1 MHRES
6 SPSADALRPGDHA
19 ALARALMVPGDAADF
34 QALRKGTWPDRTAVL
49 SSVDRLHRLLV
60 AETLPATL
68 ANETPERRI
77 ERELDE
83 IESVLAAQI
92 RLALEFPARL
102 GEEFAR
108 NAVTLD
114 QEGRRLACELLA
126 ELPMLREH
134 VFEDARAAWRGDP
147 SCRHPIEALYAFPG
161 IFAITRHRIANILYQ
176 RDVPLLPRLISENAH
191 HRTGIDINAGAQIGR
206 AFFIDHG
213 TGVVIGETAVVGDRV
228 TLYQGVTLGAKSF
241 QVDKSTGRLV
251 KGVPRHPIVED
262 DVTIYASATVLGR
275 ITVGRGSIIGGNVW
289 LTHSVP
295 PNSRVS
301 QAAPQQSG
309 FTDGAGI

>member
-1 MHRES
+1 VRHAS
-6 SPSADALRPGDHA
+6 SPPVDAREPGDHA
-19 ALARALMVPGDAADF
+19 ALAEALLVPGDAADF

-49 SSVDRLHRLLV
+49 STIDRLHRLLI
-60 AETLPATL
+60 AETLQASL
-68 ANETPERRI
+68 VNESPERRI

-102 GEEFAR
+102 GEQSVRDDA
-108 NAVTLD
+108 ALD
-114 QEGRRLACELLA
+114 GAGRRLARELLSQ
-126 ELPMLREH
+126 LPMLRER

-161 IFAITRHRIANILYQ
+161 IFAVTRHRIANILYQ
-176 RDVPLLPRLISENAH
+176 LDVPLLPRLIAENAH
-191 HRTGIDINAGAQIGR
+191 HRTGIDIHPGASIGR
-206 AFFIDHG
+206 EFFIDHG
-213 TGVVIGETAVVGDRV
+213 TGVVIGETAIVGNRV

-241 QVDKSTGRLV
+241 PVDAQGRLV
-251 KGVPRHPIVED
+251 KGLARHPIVED
-262 DVTIYASATVLGR
+262 DVTIYAAATVLGR
-275 ITVGRGSIIGGNVW
+275 ITVGRGSVIGGNVW

-301 QAAPQQSG
+301 QAEPLQSG
-309 FTDGAGI
+309 FEHGAGI

>member
-1 MHRES
+1 MRRES
-6 SPSADALRPGDHA
+6 SPSADAPRPGDHA

-102 GEEFAR
+102 GEETVR
-108 NAVTLD
+108 DAVTLD

-191 HRTGIDINAGAQIGR
+191 HRTGIDIHPGATIGR
-206 AFFIDHG
+206 EFFIDHG
-213 TGVVIGETAVVGDRV
+213 TGVVIGETAIVGNRV

-241 QVDKSTGRLV
+241 PVDAQGRLV
-251 KGVPRHPIVED
+251 KGLARHPIVED
-262 DVTIYASATVLGR
+262 DVTIYAAATVLGR
-275 ITVGRGSIIGGNVW
+275 VTVGRGSVIGGNVW

-301 QAAPQQSG
+301 QAEPLQSG
-309 FTDGAGI
+309 FEHGAGI

>member
-6 SPSADALRPGDHA
+6 SPPADALRPGDHA

-68 ANETPERRI
+68 ANESPERRI

-102 GEEFAR
+102 GEESVR
-108 NAVTLD
+108 DAVTLD

-161 IFAITRHRIANILYQ
+161 IFAITRHRIANILYL

-191 HRTGIDINAGAQIGR
+191 HRTGIDIHPGASIGR
-206 AFFIDHG
+206 EFFIDHG
-213 TGVVIGETAVVGDRV
+213 TGVVIGETAIVGNRV

-241 QVDKSTGRLV
+241 PVDAQGRLV
-251 KGVPRHPIVED
+251 KGLARHPIVED
-262 DVTIYASATVLGR
+262 GVTIYAAATVLGR
-275 ITVGRGSIIGGNVW
+275 VTIGRGSVIGGNVW

-301 QAAPQQSG
+301 QAEPLQTG
-309 FTDGAGI
+309 FEHGAGI

>member
-6 SPSADALRPGDHA
+6 SPPADALRPGDHA

-102 GEEFAR
+102 GEESVR
-108 NAVTLD
+108 DAVTLD

-161 IFAITRHRIANILYQ
+161 IFAITRHRIANILYL

-191 HRTGIDINAGAQIGR
+191 HRTGIDIHPGASIGR
-206 AFFIDHG
+206 EFFIDHG
-213 TGVVIGETAVVGDRV
+213 TGVVIGETAIVGNRV

-241 QVDKSTGRLV
+241 PVDAQGRLV
-251 KGVPRHPIVED
+251 KGLARHPIVED
-262 DVTIYASATVLGR
+262 GVTIYAAATVLGR
-275 ITVGRGSIIGGNVW
+275 VTIGRGSVIGGNVW

-301 QAAPQQSG
+301 QAEPLQTG
-309 FTDGAGI
+309 FEHGAGI

>member
-191 HRTGIDINAGAQIGR
+191 HRTGIDIHPGATIGR
-206 AFFIDHG
+206 EFFIDHG
-213 TGVVIGETAVVGDRV
+213 TGVVIGETAIVGNRV

-241 QVDKSTGRLV
+241 PVDAQGRLV
-251 KGVPRHPIVED
+251 KGLARHPIVED
-262 DVTIYASATVLGR
+262 DVTIYAAATVLGR
-275 ITVGRGSIIGGNVW
+275 VTVGRGSVIGGNVW

-301 QAAPQQSG
+301 QAEPLQTG
-309 FTDGAGI
+309 FEHGAGI

>member
-49 SSVDRLHRLLV
+49 SSIDRLHRLLV

-102 GEEFAR
+102 GEESVR

-114 QEGRRLACELLA
+114 QEGRRLACELMA

-176 RDVPLLPRLISENAH
+176 RDVPLLPRLIAENAH
-191 HRTGIDINAGAQIGR
+191 HRTGIDIHPGAAIGR
-206 AFFIDHG
+206 EFFIDHG
-213 TGVVIGETAVVGDRV
+213 TGVVIGETAIVGNRV

-241 QVDKSTGRLV
+241 PVDAQGRLV
-251 KGVPRHPIVED
+251 KGLARHPIVED
-262 DVTIYASATVLGR
+262 DVTIYAAATVLGR
-275 ITVGRGSIIGGNVW
+275 VTVGRGSVIGGNVW

-301 QAAPQQSG
+301 QAEPLQSG
-309 FTDGAGI
+309 FEHGAGI

>member
-1 MHRES
+1 VHRES
-6 SPSADALRPGDHA
+6 SPPADALRPGDHA

-68 ANETPERRI
+68 ANESPERRI

-83 IESVLAAQI
+83 IESVLAAEI

-102 GEEFAR
+102 GEESVRSA
-108 NAVTLD
+108 ATLD

-191 HRTGIDINAGAQIGR
+191 HRTGIDIHPGASIGR
-206 AFFIDHG
+206 EFFIDHG
-213 TGVVIGETAVVGDRV
+213 TGVVIGETAIVGNRV

-241 QVDKSTGRLV
+241 PVDAQGRLV
-251 KGVPRHPIVED
+251 KGLARHPIVED
-262 DVTIYASATVLGR
+262 DVTIYAAATVLGR
-275 ITVGRGSIIGGNVW
+275 VTIGRGSVIGGNVW

-301 QAAPQQSG
+301 QAEPLQSG
-309 FTDGAGI
+309 FEHGAGI

>member
-1 MHRES
+1 VHRES
-6 SPSADALRPGDHA
+6 SPPADALRPGDHA

-68 ANETPERRI
+68 ANESPERRI

-102 GEEFAR
+102 GEESAR
-108 NAVTLD
+108 SAATLD

-176 RDVPLLPRLISENAH
+176 REVPLLPRLISENAH
-191 HRTGIDINAGAQIGR
+191 HRTGIDIHPGASIGR
-206 AFFIDHG
+206 EFFIDHG
-213 TGVVIGETAVVGDRV
+213 TGVVIGETAIVGNRV

-241 QVDKSTGRLV
+241 PVDAQGRLV
-251 KGVPRHPIVED
+251 KGLARHPIVED
-262 DVTIYASATVLGR
+262 DVTIYAAATVLGR
-275 ITVGRGSIIGGNVW
+275 VTIGRGSVIGGNVW

-301 QAAPQQSG
+301 QAEPLQTG
-309 FTDGAGI
+309 FEHGAGI

>member
-1 MHRES
+1 VHRES
-6 SPSADALRPGDHA
+6 SRSPDSAGADHA
-19 ALARALMVPGDAADF
+19 GLAQALMVPGDAADF
-34 QALRKGTWPDRTAVL
+34 QALRRGTWPDRTAVL
-49 SSVDRLHRLLV
+49 SSIDRLHRLLI

-68 ANETPERRI
+68 ANESPERRI

-102 GEEFAR
+102 GEEVAQDPAELDAKAR
-108 NAVTLD
+108 SLSR
-114 QEGRRLACELLA
+114 QLLA
-126 ELPMLREH
+126 QLPRLRER

-161 IFAITRHRIANILYQ
+161 IFAVTRHRIANILYHL
-176 RDVPLLPRLISENAH
+176 DVPLLPRLIAENAH
-191 HRTGIDINAGAQIGR
+191 HRTGIDIHPGATIGR
-206 AFFIDHG
+206 EFFIDHG
-213 TGVVIGETAVVGDRV
+213 TGVVIGETAIVGNRV

-241 QVDKSTGRLV
+241 PVDAQGRLV
-251 KGVPRHPIVED
+251 KGLARHPIVED
-262 DVTIYASATVLGR
+262 DVTIYAAATVLGR
-275 ITVGRGSIIGGNVW
+275 ITVGRGSVIGGNVW

-301 QAAPQQSG
+301 QAEPLQSG
-309 FTDGAGI
+309 FEHGAGI